1 MIFFKRTNI
10 NDAVDECRRTPDAVL
25 LDVRE
30 ADEFRAGHI
39 AGAVNIPLSSIHTI
53 HIPKDKPLYVYCLRG
68 TRSRQA
74 VGALKRM
81 GYENARSIGGIA
93 SYKGQ
98 IER

>member
-1 MIFFKRTNI
+1 MLFFKRTNI

-39 AGAVNIPLSSIHTI
+39 AGAVNIPLSSIQTI
-53 HIPKDKPLYVYCLRG
+53 RILKDKPLYVYCLRG